1 MGYEVLALKYRPQ
14 VFDDCVGQEEVAKTL
29 KNAINQNRVGH
40 AYLFTGPRGVGKT
53 SLARIFAK
61 ALNCPEA
68 KDGNPCNIC
77 SQCVSISKCNSMDVI
92 EFDGASNNKVEDI
105 RDLIANVDYQ
115 PVNSK
120 YKIYIIDEVHMVT
133 TQAFNALLKTLE
145 EPPAHVK
152 FIFATTEIQ
161 KLPETILS
169 RCQILGFRQ
178 IQQADIVRRLKFI
191 CEKENFKYEEEALF
205 YIASKARGAHRDSQS
220 LLDQVVA
227 YSNANITVQAIIEVT
242 GSISD
247 QDLINLIDLIF
258 HTKEADIFPAVKS
271 FINKGFDL
279 GEICERMMELL
290 RDIIVI
296 QECRDNAQ
304 GLLTNPFYF
313 DPLKA
318 LSLLVRRDGIQY
330 MIQMLAETKGKIKHS
345 NIPHVLLEMTI
356 LKMCH
361 SSDLISI
368 PEIIKE
374 LKSSKIS
381 LGTSNVQSVQTISSS
396 MPSSTPEVSKSDNPL
411 FRKKKVDSPS
421 ENMPHESNQI
431 SEQPIKTTP
440 SHTPS
445 PKAEILNGWARI
457 LSDINKQDPTTGNIL
472 TNNNA
477 CIAELTDKTVS
488 IQIDG
493 NTPRIISSLDTDV
506 RKQMISA
513 SFFNNFHVALKVVFI
528 LSDKSSQKKSPE
540 LKIDVIPSAKV
551 QILPIEKKSSKAES
565 IRKGESEVLS
575 DPDLQKIIT
584 EFGAQV
590 VGIVKKE
597 NK

>member
-14 VFDDCVGQEEVAKTL
+14 VFEDCVGQEEVAKTL

-61 ALNCPEA
+61 ALNCPQA
-68 KDGNPCNIC
+68 IDGNPCNIC
-77 SQCVSISKCNSMDVI
+77 SQCVSISKCNNMDVI

-105 RDLIANVDYQ
+105 RDLIGNVDYQ

-133 TQAFNALLKTLE
+133 TQGFNALLKTLE
-145 EPPAHVK
+145 EPPPHVK

-178 IQQADIVRRLKFI
+178 IQQADIIRRLKYI
-191 CEKENFKYEEEALF
+191 CDKEHFKYDEAALHF
-205 YIASKARGAHRDSQS
+205 IASKARGAHRDSQS
-220 LLDQVVA
+220 LLDQAVA
-227 YSNANITVQAIIEVT
+227 YSNANLTVQTIIEVT

-247 QDLINLIDLIF
+247 EDLIQLIDLIF
-258 HTKEADIFPAVKS
+258 HSKEADIFTTVKS

-279 GEICERMMELL
+279 GEICERMMEIL

-296 QECRDNAQ
+296 QECKENAS
-304 GLLTNPFYF
+304 GLLSNTFYI
-313 DPLKA
+313 DQLKA

-345 NIPHVLLEMTI
+345 NVPHVLLEMTI

-361 SSDLISI
+361 STDLIALADI
-368 PEIIKE
+368 AKE
-374 LKSSKIS
+374 LKSHKVS
-381 LGTSNVQSVQTISSS
+381 LGAQATVAPMQSANISA
-396 MPSSTPEVSKSDNPL
+396 PESQKADNPL
-411 FRKKKVDSPS
+411 LRRKKTENASSDASTTNFEVPVKS
-421 ENMPHESNQI
+421 EP
-431 SEQPIKTTP
+431 TP
-440 SHTPS
+440 ATR
-445 PKAEILNGWARI
+445 AEILNGWGRV
-457 LSDINKQDPTTGNIL
+457 LNDINKQDPVVGGIL
-472 TNNNA
+472 SKHNA
-477 CIAELTDKTVS
+477 CIKEITDKLVV
-488 IQIDG
+488 IQVDG
-493 NTPRIISSLDTDV
+493 ENARVLSSLDTDI
-506 RKQMISA
+506 RKQLISV
-513 SFFNNFHVALKVVFI
+513 SFYNNFHVGVKISFVVA
-528 LSDKSSQKKSPE
+528 DPKDQKKSPE
-540 LKIDVIPSAKV
+540 VKPASVVTS
-551 QILPIEKKSSKAES
+551 QNIEKKVSKAEI
-565 IRKGESEVLS
+565 IRKDEKEVIA
-575 DPDLQKIIT
+575 DGDIQKIIK

-590 VGIVKKE
+590 VGIEKKE